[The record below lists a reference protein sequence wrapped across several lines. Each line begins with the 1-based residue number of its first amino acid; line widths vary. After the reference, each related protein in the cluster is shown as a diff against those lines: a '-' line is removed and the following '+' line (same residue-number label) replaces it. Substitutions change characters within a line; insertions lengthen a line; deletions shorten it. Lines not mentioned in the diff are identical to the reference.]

1 MLRKI
6 DIRQALTRLI
16 VELLYPLA
24 GLAIFVSVV
33 PEWEPREHWD
43 VLFTYAVLTIVCTFA
58 PISTFNARVTLNSAV
73 IFSGILLY
81 GTWAGIWSAAFELL
95 IVSLLFRPK
104 VAKVLANT
112 GQSLITVWIVGTLYD
127 WFTQFSI
134 PWMITDL
141 LLIILYW
148 LSNTSLVALGISHFF
163 KEPWLPSFKKLVTGA
178 SITYVLF
185 MIIGAIGARLVGTYG
200 ILSLLPIGA
209 AFVTIRLVFHHYFD
223 SIHKLEQKV
232 EEIRSL
238 NNSFLIAMA
247 ASIDARDP
255 YTSGH
260 SQRVAHWG
268 REIAIAM
275 GLPKE
280 KVEEVYFGGILHDI
294 GKIGIEDEILN
305 KDGKLTPEEFNKI
318 KQHTVIGY
326 EIVKQAGVF
335 QELLPAIRSHHER
348 IDGRGYPDG
357 LSGEEIPLVARIL
370 AISDAFDAMV
380 SDRPYRE
387 GMPVS
392 AALKQIEDGAG
403 TQFDE
408 KLAYEFVKLI
418 RNLPPEELAAIIEQ
432 GDRKKKRRH
441 LQEALL

>member
-6 DIRQALTRLI
+6 DIGQIFKRLI
-16 VELLYPLA
+16 VELLYPLV
-24 GLAIFVSVV
+24 GIAILLSVV
-33 PEWEPREHWD
+33 PEWEPRQHWGI
-43 VLFTYAVLTIVCTFA
+43 LFTYAVLTIVCTFA
-58 PISTFNARVTLNSAV
+58 PISSFNARVTLNSAV
-73 IFSGILLY
+73 ILSGILLY
-81 GTWAGIWSAAFELL
+81 GTWISIWAAALELL
-95 IVSLLFRPK
+95 IVSLLFRYQITK
-104 VAKVLANT
+104 ALANT
-112 GQSLITVWIVGTLYD
+112 GQLLLTVWTVGSLHL
-127 WFTQFSI
+127 WFKQLSL

-141 LLIILYW
+141 LLVITFWSL
-148 LSNTSLVALGISHFF
+148 NTCLVAIGISYFF
-163 KEPWLPSFKKLVTGA
+163 KIPWLPAFRQLVTGA
-178 SITYVLF
+178 SVTYLLF
-185 MIIGAIGARLVGTYG
+185 MIIGTIGARLVDTYG
-200 ILSLLPIGA
+200 NLSLLPITA
-209 AFVTIRLVFHHYFD
+209 AFITIRYVFHHYFD

-232 EEIRSL
+232 EEIKSL

-247 ASIDARDP
+247 ASIDVRDP

-348 IDGRGYPDG
+348 IDGKGYPDG
-357 LSGEEIPLVARIL
+357 LKGEEIPLVARIL

-380 SDRPYRE
+380 SDRPYRS
-387 GMPVS
+387 GMPVA
-392 AALKQIEDGAG
+392 AALEQIEDGAG
-403 TQFDE
+403 KQFDE
-408 KLAYEFVKLI
+408 KLATEFVKLI
-418 RNLPPEELAAIIEQ
+418 RSLPQEELQAIIEQ
-432 GDRKKKRRH
+432 GERKKKRRH